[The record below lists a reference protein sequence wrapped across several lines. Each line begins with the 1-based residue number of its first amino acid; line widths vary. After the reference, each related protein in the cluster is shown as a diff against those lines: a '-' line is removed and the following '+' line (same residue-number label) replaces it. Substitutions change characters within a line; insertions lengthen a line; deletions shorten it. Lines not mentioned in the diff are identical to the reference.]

1 MNTQLNNHPLMKQ
14 KRLRYGRP
22 MSRREKSILRR
33 RLEEEAEGA
42 RRHEEKVAAYL
53 ESIRQRALCVQNN
66 DEARALCR
74 EVWSMRH
81 SYPAAISLT
90 DRILAERR
98 AKEELPY
105 PS

>member
-1 MNTQLNNHPLMKQ
+1 MNTQLNNHTLMKQ
-14 KRLRYGRP
+14 KSLRYGRP
-22 MSRREKSILRR
+22 MSRREKFILRR
-33 RLEEEAEGA
+33 RLEDEAEGA

-66 DEARALCR
+66 DEVRDLCR

-81 SYPAAISLT
+81 TYPAAISLT